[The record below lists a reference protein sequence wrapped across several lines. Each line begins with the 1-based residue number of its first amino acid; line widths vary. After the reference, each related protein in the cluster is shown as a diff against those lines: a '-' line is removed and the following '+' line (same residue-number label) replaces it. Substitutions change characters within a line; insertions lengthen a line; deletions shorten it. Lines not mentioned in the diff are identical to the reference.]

1 MDEIALASPILH
13 IERNTTMSAI
23 KVYDNPLNTIP
34 ALLAAIDAGELDA
47 TLNALGS
54 AGGAIAQRARI
65 KALVESFTSL
75 YGADREVAL
84 LTVSGRSELSGN
96 HTDHNYGCVI
106 AASISLDVLA
116 VASPRDDGMIH
127 LKSEG
132 FDEDVVDLSV
142 FKTPDP
148 AKFGN
153 SSALIA
159 GVCVGL
165 ENAGYTVG
173 GFDAYTVSNVFK
185 GSGLSSSAAFEDM
198 VGTIESHLYNNG
210 KVDEVTIAKIA
221 QFSENQ
227 FFGKPCGLMDQV
239 ACAVGGIVAIDFADP
254 SAPVIEALP
263 FDMTAAGYHLC
274 IVNTGG
280 NHADLT
286 DDYAAVPAEMKAV
299 AAHLGQPVLRK
310 TDKQAVINA
319 IPALRETV
327 GDRAILRALHFFNEN
342 DRVAAQKAAL
352 QTAIAATDVAARDA
366 AVDEYFAGV
375 LASGKSSYCYLQNV
389 YTTKNVA
396 EQGLSLAL
404 CLCEQVLGGKRA
416 AYRVHG
422 GGFAGTIQAYVPEE
436 LVETFTA
443 TMDAAFGKGAT
454 YDLKIRPVGAARI
467 F

>member
-1 MDEIALASPILH
+1 M
-13 IERNTTMSAI
+13 TAI
-23 KVYDNPLNTIP
+23 KIYDKPLTTVS
-34 ALLAAIDAGELDA
+34 ALLTAIDAGELDA
-47 TLNALGS
+47 TLDALGS
-54 AGGAIAQRARI
+54 AGGAQAQRIRI
-65 KALVESFTSL
+65 KTLVNDFVSL

-96 HTDHNYGCVI
+96 HTDHNFGCVI

-116 VASPRDDGMIH
+116 VASPRADGIIR

-132 FDEDVVDLSV
+132 FDEDVVVLADS
-142 FKTPDP
+142 KTPDP
-148 AKFGN
+148 AKFGQ

-165 ENAGYTVG
+165 EDAGYTVG
-173 GFDAYTVSNVFK
+173 GFDACTTSNVFK

-310 TDKQAVINA
+310 TDKQAVIEA
-319 IPALRETV
+319 IPALRKTV

-342 DRVAAQKAAL
+342 ERVARQKAAL
-352 QTAIAATDVAARDA
+352 RTAIDATDTVTRDA
-366 AVDEYFAGV
+366 AVDAYFDGV
-375 LASGKSSYCYLQNV
+375 LSSGKSSYCYLQNV
-389 YTTKNVA
+389 YTTKNVS

-422 GGFAGTIQAYVPEE
+422 GGFAGTVQAYVPEE

-443 TMDAAFGKGAT
+443 TMNAAFGEGAT

>member
-1 MDEIALASPILH
+1 
-13 IERNTTMSAI
+13 MSAI
-23 KVYDNPLNTIP
+23 RIYDKPLVTVSS
-34 ALLAAIDAGELDA
+34 LLAAIDAGELDA
-47 TLNALGS
+47 TLEALGS

-116 VASPRDDGMIH
+116 VASPRADGIIR

-132 FDEDVVDLSV
+132 FDEDVVDIASY
-142 FKTPDP
+142 TEPDESKLGTS
-148 AKFGN
+148 A
-153 SSALIA
+153 ALIA
-159 GVCVGL
+159 GVCKGFT
-165 ENAGYTVG
+165 NNGYAVG
-173 GFDAYTVSNVFK
+173 GFDACTVSTVFK

-198 VGTIESHLYNNG
+198 IGTILSHLYNKG
-210 KVDEVTIAKIA
+210 EVDEVAFSKISQYA
-221 QFSENQ
+221 ENR

-254 SAPVIEALP
+254 TAPVIEALP

-299 AAHLGQPVLRK
+299 AAHFGKTVLREV
-310 TDKQAVINA
+310 TSEQVIAA
-319 IPALRETV
+319 IPALREKL
-327 GDRAILRALHFFNEN
+327 GDRAILRALHFLSENE
-342 DRVAAQKAAL
+342 RVASQKAAL
-352 QTAIAATDVAARDA
+352 EAAINAADVATRDA
-366 AVDEYFAGV
+366 AVDKYFEGV
-375 LASGKSSYCYLQNV
+375 LASGRSSFCYLQNV
-389 YTTKNVA
+389 YTTKNIT

-404 CLCEQVLGGKRA
+404 CLCEQVLGGRRA

-422 GGFAGTIQAYVPEE
+422 GGFAGTVQAYVPTE

-443 TMDAAFGKGAT
+443 VMDGAFGKGAT
-454 YDLKIRPVGAARI
+454 YDLRIRPVGAARI
-467 F
+467 A

>member
-1 MDEIALASPILH
+1 M
-13 IERNTTMSAI
+13 NAI
-23 KVYDNPLNTIP
+23 KVYDKPLVP
-34 ALLAAIDAGELDA
+34 VSALLAAIDAGELDA
-47 TLNALGS
+47 TLEALGS
-54 AGGAIAQRARI
+54 AGGPLAQRERI
-65 KALVESFTSL
+65 KKLTEQFSAL

-96 HTDHNYGCVI
+96 HTDHNFGCVI

-116 VASPRDDGMIH
+116 VASPRADGIIR

-132 FDEDVVDLSV
+132 FDEDVVDLSSY
-142 FKTPDP
+142 KTPDT
-148 AKFGN
+148 ADYGH
-153 SSALIA
+153 STALIA
-159 GVCVGL
+159 GVCIGL
-165 ENAGYTVG
+165 ENAGYRVG
-173 GFDAYTVSNVFK
+173 GFDAYTTSNVFK

-198 VGTIESHLYNNG
+198 VGTIESHLYNEG
-210 KVDEVTIAKIA
+210 KVDEVTISKIS

-254 SAPVIEALP
+254 AAPVIEPLP

-299 AAHLGQPVLRK
+299 AAHLGRPVLRK
-310 TDKQAVINA
+310 TDKQAVIDA
-319 IPALRETV
+319 IPALRQTV

-342 DRVAAQKAAL
+342 ERVAEQKAAL
-352 QTAIAATDVAARDA
+352 QAAIAATDVATRDA
-366 AVDEYFAGV
+366 AVDAYFANV
-375 LASGKSSYCYLQNV
+375 MASGKSSFCYLQNV
-389 YTTKNVA
+389 YTTKNVS

-404 CLCEQVLGGKRA
+404 CLCEQVLGGTRA

-422 GGFAGTIQAYVPEE
+422 GGFAGTVQAYVPEE

-443 TMDAAFGKGAT
+443 TMNAAFGEGAT